1 MSVGSLRHAVTKS
14 LHSDHSTFS
23 LQPPPLACACE
34 KALAVLFVS
43 KAQLVLPLIFLFVL
57 LFLVSGWLGPRSSLV
72 PVRRMHRSAVVF
84 TPLVLRHIVDLSGF
98 SLRPARVLS
107 SPRQRARI
115 ISQAFPRQTRLFV
128 TEVFE
133 TFVACLF
140 HFFSALNMSEN
151 SLRHYFLLTL
161 LAFGM
166 NLWEQCMAA
175 LGLGLM
181 LLLAADRISY
191 GHSLAAL
198 LIPPHRRGY
207 FFPIALFA
215 HNISLKRSP
224 RFSHR
229 AVDFLYI

>member
-1 MSVGSLRHAVTKS
+1 MPASFLKPFLGKRASSSLRFSKLS
-14 LHSDHSTFS
+14 L
-23 LQPPPLACACE
+23 P
-34 KALAVLFVS
+34 VS
-43 KAQLVLPLIFLFVL
+43 F
-57 LFLVSGWLGPRSSLV
+57 
-72 PVRRMHRSAVVF
+72 
-84 TPLVLRHIVDLSGF
+84 
-98 SLRPARVLS
+98 
-107 SPRQRARI
+107 
-115 ISQAFPRQTRLFV
+115 ISI
-128 TEVFE
+128 
-133 TFVACLF
+133 
-140 HFFSALNMSEN
+140 SALNMSEN